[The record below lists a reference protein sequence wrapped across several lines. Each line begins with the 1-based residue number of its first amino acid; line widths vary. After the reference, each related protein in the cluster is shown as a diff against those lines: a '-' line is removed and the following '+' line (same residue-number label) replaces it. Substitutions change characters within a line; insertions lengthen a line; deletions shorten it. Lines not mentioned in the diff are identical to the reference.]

1 MNKKWLVSVVGAAAM
16 IASAGALAQATVPAF
31 YVGAEV
37 GSVDVDTAD
46 EDIGIKLIGGYQFHR
61 NIAAEFG
68 YGMLYDKGG
77 VEITSLEITALGIF
91 PINPQFSL
99 YGKLGFARLEAD
111 CGSGSCGDDNDLTF
125 GLGVQWDA
133 SRNLGVRAGWQ
144 RYNTDPSVDFLHVGA
159 VWRF

>member
-1 MNKKWLVSVVGAAAM
+1 MTKNLLVSVVGAAAM

-31 YVGAEV
+31 YIGAEV

-46 EDIGIKLIGGYQFHR
+46 EDIGFKLIGGYQFHR
-61 NIAAEFG
+61 NIAAEFA

-77 VEITSLEITALGIF
+77 VELTSMEITALGIF
-91 PINPQFSL
+91 PINNQFSI
-99 YGKLGFARLEAD
+99 YGKLGFARVEAD
-111 CGSGSCGDDNDLTF
+111 CAGCGDDNDITF
-125 GLGVQWDA
+125 GFGVQWDA

-144 RYNTDPSVDFLHVGA
+144 RYNVDPSIDFLHVGA